1 MDFSI
6 DLKLETT
13 LTQIRE
19 FMRAEVYP
27 LERDFL
33 SKPFRE
39 LLPALNEKRERVKAM
54 GWWAPSIPREYGG
67 AGFSL
72 LEFAHISEELGRSP
86 LGYYV
91 FNSQAPDVGNMELL
105 IAFGAQEQKEKY
117 LLPLVRGDIRS
128 CYCMTEPDYPGSNPV
143 WMGTTAVKEGYDY
156 IIDGHK
162 WFSTSA
168 DGASFA
174 VVMAITNPDAPKA
187 HQRASQ
193 IIVPTDTPGYR
204 LARNTPVMGHAGED
218 WASHGEVEF
227 QNCRVPQSNRLGA
240 EGEGFALAQER
251 LGPGRIYHCMRWIG
265 ICERALE
272 MMCARAASRQLAP
285 GTPLAS
291 RQIIQALLAESRAE
305 INAAR
310 LMVLQAAW
318 KIDREGQR
326 KARVEVSTIKF
337 FVADVLQKVLDRAIQ
352 IHGGLGVTDYTPLA
366 FWYRHE
372 RAARIYDGADEVHKT
387 VVARQLLKEYGV
399 KVDLVAA

>member
-6 DLKLETT
+6 DPKLEST
-13 LTQIRE
+13 LTAIRE

-27 LERDFL
+27 LECDFL
-33 SKPFRE
+33 TKPFRD
-39 LLPALNEKRERVKAM
+39 LLPALNQKREKVKAM
-54 GWWAPSIPREYGG
+54 GLWAPSIPKEYGG
-67 AGFSL
+67 AGFSF
-72 LEFAHISEELGRSP
+72 LEFAHISEELGRGL

-105 IAFGAQEQKEKY
+105 INFGAPEQKERY

-143 WMGTTAVKEGYDY
+143 WMGTTAIKNGNDY
-156 IIDGHK
+156 VINGHK
-162 WFSTSA
+162 WFSSSA
-168 DGASFA
+168 DGAAFA

-193 IIVPTDTPGYR
+193 IVVPTNTPGYK
-204 LARNTPVMGHAGED
+204 LVCNTPVMGHSGDD
-218 WASHGEVEF
+218 WASHGEVAFE
-227 QNCRVPQSNRLGA
+227 NCRVPQSNRLGT

-272 MMCARAASRQLAP
+272 LMCARAASRQLAP
-285 GTPLAS
+285 GTLLAS
-291 RQIIQALLAESRAE
+291 RQIIQAMLAESRAE

-387 VVARQLLKEYGV
+387 VVARHLLKEYGV
-399 KVDLVAA
+399 KVELVGA